1 MAKGERARM
10 KYVAW
15 LWRGTKG
22 FRVNIVT
29 RILAGSARV
38 VCGLLM
44 IWLSKRFIDETIRT
58 GSQDD
63 VVRMILLLVLTVVGS
78 IVLRL
83 LYYYMTASA
92 TVKMT
97 NALRLFYFGTLFKRS
112 LFDGHELHSGDVSSR
127 LSKDIETVSTSV
139 IDTLPQ
145 MAVTGIQLVGAFLLM
160 RWFDARL
167 AWALLLLTPV
177 MVVVGKLISRKLR
190 NMTLEIRECES
201 RIQMQVQE
209 GVEYNAVLRS
219 LESEKWVVER
229 LGLKQDKLVNDV
241 MRRTRFTTVAR
252 FAIGSAFGLGYL
264 LAFVWGGLGLRDGT
278 ITFGVMTSFLQLVG
292 QIQHPILT
300 LLGLVPQ
307 LVHSTASIDRLDE
320 LEKDANGTLGESRSG
335 MLSEICAEKLSGML
349 SEICAEKLS
358 GMRGRLGLRL
368 DNVSFGYSGG
378 DREVICGFSHDFK
391 PGSKNAVMGE
401 TGKGK
406 TTLFRLLLGFIKPDM
421 GRMVLYSEGENVAG
435 MESVSEATRSNF
447 VYVPQGNTLMNG
459 SVRYNLQL
467 AKPDATEDEM
477 QRVLQI
483 ACAEFV
489 NELPKGLDCEIG
501 ERGHGLSEGQ
511 AQRIA
516 IARGLLRPGNILLLD
531 EISSSLDEATESEL
545 YHRLFEAF
553 PEKTMIF
560 VTHRTAVC
568 EMCDETVRLV

>member
-1 MAKGERARM
+1 M
-10 KYVAW
+10 KYIAW

-22 FRVNIVT
+22 FRVNIIT
-29 RILAGSARV
+29 RILAGTARV
-38 VCGLLM
+38 ACGLLM

-63 VVRMILLLVLTVVGS
+63 IVRMIAFLVLTVVGT

-97 NALRLFYFGTLFKRS
+97 NALRLFYFGTLFKRP

-190 NMTLEIRECES
+190 KMTLDIREGES

-219 LESEKWVVER
+219 LESESWVTER
-229 LGLKQDKLVNDV
+229 LGLKQNKLESDV
-241 MRRTRFTTVAR
+241 LRRTRFTTVAR

-300 LLGLVPQ
+300 LLGMVPQ

-320 LEKDANGTLGESRSG
+320 LVKKAVDDAGECVGEMRGEMPFGKS
-335 MLSEICAEKLSGML
+335 LELQSEL
-349 SEICAEKLS
+349 
-358 GMRGRLGLRL
+358 RGRLGLRL
-368 DNVSFGYSGG
+368 ENVRFGYAGG
-378 DREVICGFSHDFK
+378 DCEIVRNFSHDFM
-391 PGSKNAVMGE
+391 PGSKVAIMGE

-406 TTLFRLLLGFIKPDM
+406 TTLFRLLLGFVKPDS
-421 GRMVLYSEGENVAG
+421 GRMVIYSNGSVVD
-435 MESVSEATRSNF
+435 VSEETRSNF

-467 AKPDATEDEM
+467 AKPDATDDEM
-477 QRVLQI
+477 RRVLHI

-489 NELPKGLDCEIG
+489 ETLPEGLDTEIG
-501 ERGHGLSEGQ
+501 ERGHGISEGQ

-516 IARGLLRPGNILLLD
+516 IARGLLRPGNILLFD
-531 EISSSLDEATESEL
+531 EISSSLDEATEAEL
-545 YHRLFEAF
+545 YRRLFEAF

-568 EMCDETVRLV
+568 EMCDETVRL

>member
-1 MAKGERARM
+1 M
-10 KYVAW
+10 KYIAW
-15 LWRGTKG
+15 LWRGTKDV
-22 FRVNIVT
+22 RVNIVI
-29 RILAGSARV
+29 RILAGIGRV
-38 VCGLLM
+38 ACGLLM

-58 GSQDD
+58 GTQDD
-63 VVRMILLLVLTVVGS
+63 IVQMIVLLTLTVVGT

-83 LYYYMTASA
+83 LYYYMTATA
-92 TVKMT
+92 TVKKT
-97 NALRLFYFGTLFKRS
+97 NALRLFYFGTLFRRK

-127 LSKDIETVSTSV
+127 LSKDIETVSTSI
-139 IDTLPQ
+139 IDTIPQ

-177 MVVVGKLISRKLR
+177 LVVVGKLISRRLR
-190 NMTLEIRECES
+190 NMTLEIRESES

-219 LESEKWVVER
+219 LESENWVLER
-229 LGLKQDKLVNDV
+229 LGLKQSKLENDV
-241 MRRTRFTTVAR
+241 MRRTRFTAVAR

-264 LAFVWGGLGLRDGT
+264 LAFIWGGLGLREGT

-300 LLGLVPQ
+300 LLGMVPQ

-320 LEKDANGTLGESRSG
+320 LEKGADETPGESQPG
-335 MLSEICAEKLSGML
+335 MREGETRAEEQLGVHG
-349 SEICAEKLS
+349 

-368 DNVSFGYSGG
+368 DNVSFGYKGG
-378 DREVICGFSHDFK
+378 DREIVCGFSHDFK
-391 PGSKNAVMGE
+391 SGSKNAIMGE

-406 TTLFRLLLGFIKPDM
+406 TTLFRLLLGFIKPDF
-421 GRMVLYSEGENVAG
+421 GRMDVYSESENAG
-435 MESVSEATRSNF
+435 MRGDSVEISEATRSNF

-467 AKPDATEDEM
+467 AKPAATDDEM
-477 QRVLQI
+477 KRVLHI

-489 NELPKGLDCEIG
+489 NDLPNGLDCEIG

-516 IARGLLRPGNILLLD
+516 IARGLLRPGNILLFD
-531 EISSSLDEATESEL
+531 EISSSLDEATEAEL
-545 YHRLFEAF
+545 YRRLFEAF
-553 PEKTMIF
+553 PEKTMLF
-560 VTHRTAVC
+560 VTHRTAIC
-568 EMCDETVRLV
+568 DMCDETVRL

>member
-1 MAKGERARM
+1 M
-10 KYVAW
+10 KHIAW
-15 LWRGTKG
+15 LWRGTEG
-22 FRVNIVT
+22 VRVNIVT
-29 RILAGSARV
+29 RILAGTARV
-38 VCGLLM
+38 ACGLLM

-58 GSQDD
+58 GTQDD
-63 VVRMILLLVLTVVGS
+63 IVQMILFLVLTVVGT

-83 LYYYMTASA
+83 LYYYMTAAA
-92 TVKMT
+92 TVRKT
-97 NALRLFYFGTLFKRS
+97 NALRLFYFGTLFRRK

-127 LSKDIETVSTSV
+127 LSKDIETVSSSI
-139 IDTLPQ
+139 IDTIPQ

-177 MVVVGKLISRKLR
+177 LVVVGKLISRRLR
-190 NMTLEIRECES
+190 NMTLEIREGES

-219 LESEKWVVER
+219 LESENWVLER
-229 LGLKQDKLVNDV
+229 LGLKQSKLENDV
-241 MRRTRFTTVAR
+241 MRRTRFTAVAR

-264 LAFVWGGLGLRDGT
+264 LAFIWGGLGLREGT

-300 LLGLVPQ
+300 LLGMVPQ

-320 LEKDANGTLGESRSG
+320 LEKGADETPELVREGVTR
-335 MLSEICAEKLSGML
+335 EIECAGKRPGV
-349 SEICAEKLS
+349 
-358 GMRGRLGLRL
+358 RGRLGLRFE
-368 DNVSFGYSGG
+368 NVSFGYKGG
-378 DREVICGFSHDFK
+378 DREVLCGFSHDFK
-391 PGSKNAVMGE
+391 PGSKNAIMGE

-406 TTLFRLLLGFIKPDM
+406 TTLFRLLLGFIKPDF
-421 GRMVLYSEGENVAG
+421 GRIDVYSECEDGAVTGLDVEMSG
-435 MESVSEATRSNF
+435 DSVEISEVTRSNF

-467 AKPDATEDEM
+467 AKPDATDDEM
-477 QRVLQI
+477 KRVLHI

-489 NELPKGLDCEIG
+489 NDLPDGLDCEIG

-516 IARGLLRPGNILLLD
+516 IARGLLRPGSILLFD
-531 EISSSLDEATESEL
+531 EISSSLDEATEAEL
-545 YHRLFEAF
+545 YRRLFEAF
-553 PEKTMIF
+553 PEKTMLF
-560 VTHRTAVC
+560 VTHRTAIC
-568 EMCDETVRLV
+568 EMCDETVRL

>member
-1 MAKGERARM
+1 M
-10 KYVAW
+10 KYAAW

-22 FRVNIVT
+22 FRVNIIT
-29 RILAGSARV
+29 RILAGIGRV
-38 VCGLLM
+38 ACGLLM

-335 MLSEICAEKLSGML
+335 MLSEIR
-349 SEICAEKLS
+349 AEKLS

-477 QRVLQI
+477 QRVLHI

>member
-1 MAKGERARM
+1 M
-10 KYVAW
+10 KYIAW
-15 LWRGTKG
+15 LWRGTEG
-22 FRVNIVT
+22 VRVNIVT
-29 RILAGSARV
+29 RILAGTARV
-38 VCGLLM
+38 ACGLLM

-58 GSQDD
+58 GTQDD
-63 VVRMILLLVLTVVGS
+63 IVQMILFLVLTVVGT

-83 LYYYMTASA
+83 LYYYMTAAA
-92 TVKMT
+92 TVRKT
-97 NALRLFYFGTLFKRS
+97 NALRLFYFGTLFRRK

-127 LSKDIETVSTSV
+127 LSKDIETVSSSI
-139 IDTLPQ
+139 IDTIPQ

-177 MVVVGKLISRKLR
+177 LVVVGKLISRRLR
-190 NMTLEIRECES
+190 NMTLEIREGES

-219 LESEKWVVER
+219 LESENWVLER
-229 LGLKQDKLVNDV
+229 LGLKQSKLENDV
-241 MRRTRFTTVAR
+241 MRRTRFTAVAR

-264 LAFVWGGLGLRDGT
+264 LAFIWGGLGLREGT

-300 LLGLVPQ
+300 LLGMVPQ

-320 LEKDANGTLGESRSG
+320 LEKGADETPELVREGVTREIECAGMRSG
-335 MLSEICAEKLSGML
+335 V
-349 SEICAEKLS
+349 
-358 GMRGRLGLRL
+358 RGRLGLRFE
-368 DNVSFGYSGG
+368 NVSFGYKGG
-378 DREVICGFSHDFK
+378 DREVLCGFSHDFK
-391 PGSKNAVMGE
+391 PGSKNAIMGE

-406 TTLFRLLLGFIKPDM
+406 TTLFRLLLGFIKPDF
-421 GRMVLYSEGENVAG
+421 GRIDVYSECEDGAVTGLDVEMCG
-435 MESVSEATRSNF
+435 DSVEISEATRSNF

-467 AKPDATEDEM
+467 AKPDATDDEM
-477 QRVLQI
+477 KRVLHI

-489 NELPKGLDCEIG
+489 NDLPNGLDCEIG

-516 IARGLLRPGNILLLD
+516 IARGLLRPGSILLFD
-531 EISSSLDEATESEL
+531 EISSSLDEATEAEL
-545 YHRLFEAF
+545 YRRLFEAF
-553 PEKTMIF
+553 PEKTMLF
-560 VTHRTAVC
+560 VTHRTAIC
-568 EMCDETVRLV
+568 EMCDETVRL

>member
-44 IWLSKRFIDETIRT
+44 IWLSKRFIDETILT
-58 GSQDD
+58 GTQND

-127 LSKDIETVSTSV
+127 LSKDIETVSTSM

-320 LEKDANGTLGESRSG
+320 LEKDANGTLSESRSG
-335 MLSEICAEKLSGML
+335 MLSEIR
-349 SEICAEKLS
+349 AEKLS

>member
-1 MAKGERARM
+1 M

-63 VVRMILLLVLTVVGS
+63 VVRMILLLVLTVVGT

-83 LYYYMTASA
+83 LYFYMTASA

-335 MLSEICAEKLSGML
+335 MLSEIR
-349 SEICAEKLS
+349 AEKLS

-477 QRVLQI
+477 QRVLHI

>member
-1 MAKGERARM
+1 MN
-10 KYVAW
+10 YIAW

-29 RILAGSARV
+29 RVVAGIARV
-38 VCGLLM
+38 ACGLLM

-63 VVRMILLLVLTVVGS
+63 VVRMIVFLVLSVVGT

-97 NALRLFYFGTLFKRS
+97 NALRLFYFGKLFKRP

-127 LSKDIETVSTSV
+127 LSKDIETVSTSIV
-139 IDTLPQ
+139 DTLPQ

-190 NMTLEIRECES
+190 KMTLDIREGES

-219 LESEKWVVER
+219 LESESWVIER
-229 LGLKQDKLVNDV
+229 LGLKQNKLEGDV
-241 MRRTRFTTVAR
+241 LRRTRFTTVAR

-264 LAFVWGGLGLRDGT
+264 LAFVWGGLGLREGT

-300 LLGLVPQ
+300 LLGMVPQ

-320 LEKDANGTLGESRSG
+320 LEKKAVGDDEVRADE
-335 MLSEICAEKLSGML
+335 MPSECADE
-349 SEICAEKLS
+349 
-358 GMRGRLGLRL
+358 MRARLGLRL
-368 DNVSFGYSGG
+368 ENVNFGYAGG
-378 DREVICGFSHDFK
+378 DHEIVRNFSHDFM
-391 PGSKNAVMGE
+391 PGSKTAIMGE

-406 TTLFRLLLGFIKPDM
+406 TTLFRLLLGFVKPDS
-421 GRMVLYSEGENVAG
+421 GRMMIYSERADAESGERELSEMRG
-435 MESVSEATRSNF
+435 DSIDVSEVTRSNF

-467 AKPDATEDEM
+467 AKPDATDDEM
-477 QRVLQI
+477 RHVLHI

-489 NELPKGLDCEIG
+489 DDLPNGLNCEIG

-516 IARGLLRPGNILLLD
+516 IARGLLRPGNILLFD
-531 EISSSLDEATESEL
+531 EISSSLDEATEAEL
-545 YHRLFEAF
+545 YRRLFEAF

-568 EMCDETVRLV
+568 EMCDETVRL

>member
-1 MAKGERARM
+1 M
-10 KYVAW
+10 KYIAW
-15 LWRGTKG
+15 LWRGTEG
-22 FRVNIVT
+22 VRVNIVI
-29 RILAGSARV
+29 RILAGTARV
-38 VCGLLM
+38 ACGLLM

-58 GSQDD
+58 GTQDD
-63 VVRMILLLVLTVVGS
+63 ILQMILFLVLTVVGT

-83 LYYYMTASA
+83 LYYYMTAAA
-92 TVKMT
+92 TVKKT
-97 NALRLFYFGTLFKRS
+97 NALRLFYFGTLFRRK

-127 LSKDIETVSTSV
+127 LSKDIETVSSSI
-139 IDTLPQ
+139 IDTIPQ

-177 MVVVGKLISRKLR
+177 LVVVGKLISRRLR
-190 NMTLEIRECES
+190 NMTLEIREGES

-219 LESEKWVVER
+219 LESENWVLER
-229 LGLKQDKLVNDV
+229 LGLKQSKLENDV
-241 MRRTRFTTVAR
+241 MRRTRFTAVAR

-264 LAFVWGGLGLRDGT
+264 LAFIWGGLGLREGT

-300 LLGLVPQ
+300 LLGMVPQ

-320 LEKDANGTLGESRSG
+320 LEKGADET
-335 MLSEICAEKLSGML
+335 SELVREGVTREIECA
-349 SEICAEKLS
+349 
-358 GMRGRLGLRL
+358 GMRPGVRGWLGLRFE
-368 DNVSFGYSGG
+368 NVSFGYKGG
-378 DREVICGFSHDFK
+378 DREVVCGFSHDFK
-391 PGSKNAVMGE
+391 PGSKNAIMGE

-406 TTLFRLLLGFIKPDM
+406 TTLFRLLLGFIKPDF
-421 GRMVLYSEGENVAG
+421 GRIDVYSECEDGAVTGLDVEMSG
-435 MESVSEATRSNF
+435 DSVEISEVTRSNF

-467 AKPDATEDEM
+467 AKPDATDDEM
-477 QRVLQI
+477 KRVLHI

-489 NELPKGLDCEIG
+489 NDLPDGLDCEIG

-516 IARGLLRPGNILLLD
+516 IARGLLRPGSILLFD
-531 EISSSLDEATESEL
+531 EISSSLDEATEAEL
-545 YHRLFEAF
+545 YRRLFEAF
-553 PEKTMIF
+553 PEKTMLF

-568 EMCDETVRLV
+568 EMCDETVRL

>member
-1 MAKGERARM
+1 M

-22 FRVNIVT
+22 FRVNIIT
-29 RILAGSARV
+29 RILAGIGRV
-38 VCGLLM
+38 ACGLLM

-320 LEKDANGTLGESRSG
+320 LKKDANGTLGESRSG
-335 MLSEICAEKLSGML
+335 MLSEIR
-349 SEICAEKLS
+349 AEKLS

-378 DREVICGFSHDFK
+378 DREVICWFSHDFK

-477 QRVLQI
+477 QRVLHI

-501 ERGHGLSEGQ
+501 ERGHGLKSV
-511 AQRIA
+511 R
-516 IARGLLRPGNILLLD
+516 RWMRRPSRNFI
-531 EISSSLDEATESEL
+531 T
-545 YHRLFEAF
+545 
-553 PEKTMIF
+553 
-560 VTHRTAVC
+560 VC
-568 EMCDETVRLV
+568 LKPSRKKR

>member
-1 MAKGERARM
+1 M
-10 KYVAW
+10 KYAAW

-22 FRVNIVT
+22 FRVNIIT
-29 RILAGSARV
+29 RILAGIGRV
-38 VCGLLM
+38 ACGLLM
-44 IWLSKRFIDETIRT
+44 IWLSKRFIDETIRI

-63 VVRMILLLVLTVVGS
+63 VVRMILLLVLTVVGT

-83 LYYYMTASA
+83 LYFYMTASA

-335 MLSEICAEKLSGML
+335 MLSEIR
-349 SEICAEKLS
+349 AEKLS

-477 QRVLQI
+477 QRVLHI

>member
-1 MAKGERARM
+1 M
-10 KYVAW
+10 KYVSW

-22 FRVNIVT
+22 FRVNIIT
-29 RILAGSARV
+29 RILAGIGRV
-38 VCGLLM
+38 ACGLLM

-63 VVRMILLLVLTVVGS
+63 VVRMILLLVLTVVGT

-83 LYYYMTASA
+83 LYFYMTASA

-127 LSKDIETVSTSV
+127 LSKDIETVSTFV

-264 LAFVWGGLGLRDGT
+264 LAFVWGGLGLRDGS

-335 MLSEICAEKLSGML
+335 MLSEIR
-349 SEICAEKLS
+349 AEKLS

-477 QRVLQI
+477 QRVLHI

>member
-1 MAKGERARM
+1 M

-22 FRVNIVT
+22 FRVNIIT
-29 RILAGSARV
+29 RILAGIGRV
-38 VCGLLM
+38 ACGLLM

-320 LEKDANGTLGESRSG
+320 LKKDANGTLGESRSG
-335 MLSEICAEKLSGML
+335 MLSEIR
-349 SEICAEKLS
+349 AEKLS

-378 DREVICGFSHDFK
+378 DREVICWFSHDFK

-477 QRVLQI
+477 QRVLHI

-545 YHRLFEAF
+545 YYRLFEAF

>member
-1 MAKGERARM
+1 M
-10 KYVAW
+10 KYIAW
-15 LWRGTKG
+15 LWCGTKG
-22 FRVNIVT
+22 FRINIVA
-29 RILAGSARV
+29 RILAGIARV
-38 VCGLLM
+38 ACGLLM

-63 VVRMILLLVLTVVGS
+63 IVRMIAFLVFTVVGT

-92 TVKMT
+92 SVKMT
-97 NALRLFYFGTLFKRS
+97 NALRLFYFGTLFKRP

-190 NMTLEIRECES
+190 KMTLDIREGES

-219 LESEKWVVER
+219 LESESWVTER
-229 LGLKQDKLVNDV
+229 LGLKQNKLERDV
-241 MRRTRFTTVAR
+241 LRRTRFTTVAR

-300 LLGLVPQ
+300 LLGMVPQ

-320 LEKDANGTLGESRSG
+320 LVKKAVVDAGECAGETRGEELG
-335 MLSEICAEKLSGML
+335 KTLSGKPL
-349 SEICAEKLS
+349 ELHSEL
-358 GMRGRLGLRL
+358 RGRLGLRL
-368 DNVSFGYSGG
+368 ENVRFGYAGG
-378 DREVICGFSHDFK
+378 DCEIVRNFSHDFM
-391 PGSKNAVMGE
+391 PGSKAAIMGE

-406 TTLFRLLLGFIKPDM
+406 TTLFRLLLGFVKPDS
-421 GRMVLYSEGENVAG
+421 GRMVIYSNGAVVD
-435 MESVSEATRSNF
+435 VSEETRSNF

-467 AKPDATEDEM
+467 AKPDATDDEM
-477 QRVLQI
+477 RRVLHI

-489 NELPKGLDCEIG
+489 ETLPDGIDTEIG

-516 IARGLLRPGNILLLD
+516 IARGLLRPGNILLFD
-531 EISSSLDEATESEL
+531 EISSSLDEETEAEL

-568 EMCDETVRLV
+568 EMCDETVRL

>member
-1 MAKGERARM
+1 M
-10 KYVAW
+10 KYIAW
-15 LWRGTKG
+15 LWRGTEG
-22 FRVNIVT
+22 VRVNIVT
-29 RILAGSARV
+29 RILAGTARV
-38 VCGLLM
+38 ACGLLM

-58 GSQDD
+58 GTQDD
-63 VVRMILLLVLTVVGS
+63 IVQMILFLVLTVVGT

-83 LYYYMTASA
+83 LYYYMTAAA
-92 TVKMT
+92 TVKKT
-97 NALRLFYFGTLFKRS
+97 NALRLFYFGTLFRRK

-127 LSKDIETVSTSV
+127 LSKDIETVSSSI
-139 IDTLPQ
+139 IDTIPQ

-177 MVVVGKLISRKLR
+177 LVVVGKLISRRLR
-190 NMTLEIRECES
+190 NMTLEIREGES

-219 LESEKWVVER
+219 LESENWVLER
-229 LGLKQDKLVNDV
+229 LGLKQSKLENDV
-241 MRRTRFTTVAR
+241 MRRTRFTAVAR

-264 LAFVWGGLGLRDGT
+264 LAFIWGGLGLREGT

-300 LLGLVPQ
+300 LLGMVPQ

-320 LEKDANGTLGESRSG
+320 LEKGADETPELVREGVTR
-335 MLSEICAEKLSGML
+335 EIECAGKRPGV
-349 SEICAEKLS
+349 
-358 GMRGRLGLRL
+358 RGRLGLRFE
-368 DNVSFGYSGG
+368 NVSFGYKGG
-378 DREVICGFSHDFK
+378 DREIVCGFSHDFK
-391 PGSKNAVMGE
+391 PGSKNAIMGE

-406 TTLFRLLLGFIKPDM
+406 TTLFRLLLGFIKPDF
-421 GRMVLYSEGENVAG
+421 GRIDVYSECEDGAVTGLDVEMSG
-435 MESVSEATRSNF
+435 DSVEISEVTRSNF

-467 AKPDATEDEM
+467 AKPDATDDEM
-477 QRVLQI
+477 KRVLHI

-489 NELPKGLDCEIG
+489 NDLPNGLDCEIG

-516 IARGLLRPGNILLLD
+516 IARGLLRPGSILLFD
-531 EISSSLDEATESEL
+531 EISSSLDEATEAEL
-545 YHRLFEAF
+545 YRRLFEAF
-553 PEKTMIF
+553 PEKTMLF
-560 VTHRTAVC
+560 VTHRTAIC
-568 EMCDETVRLV
+568 EMCDETVRL